1 MNLWEAWVLGVV
13 QGASEFLPVSS
24 SGHLVIAQELLA
36 LRVPGVR
43 FEVILHLGTLLSV
56 LVVYRRRILTLAMGV
71 SFAPRGE
78 DLRYAGLI
86 LIATLPAG
94 VAGVL
99 FVDVIES
106 IFDRPAV
113 AGFALIVTGSLLY
126 STRWALRRPVSAELG
141 VRAALLIGIA
151 QALALVPGISRS
163 GATVSAALWL
173 GVAPLEAA
181 AFSFLMSIPAIAG
194 AGLLQFVG
202 ESSGADALSA
212 RPAWAGFAAASVAG
226 ILAIR
231 FFLAML
237 ESRAF
242 PAFSW
247 YCWSAGLGFLAWL
260 GLS

>member
-1 MNLWEAWVLGVV
+1 MSLWEALVLGVV

-24 SGHLVIAQELLA
+24 SGHLVIAQELLS
-36 LRVPGVR
+36 LRIPGVH
-43 FEVILHLGTLLSV
+43 FEVIVHLGTLLSV
-56 LVVYRRRILTLAMGV
+56 LVVYRHRILALAMGV
-71 SFAPRGE
+71 SFAARVE
-78 DLRYAGLI
+78 DFRYAGLI
-86 LIATLPAG
+86 LLATLPAG
-94 VAGVL
+94 VLGV
-99 FVDVIES
+99 FFGDVIES
-106 IFDRPAV
+106 IFDRPAIV
-113 AGFALIVTGSLLY
+113 GFALIVTGSLLY
-126 STRWALRRPVSAELG
+126 STRWALRRPVSAAIG
-141 VRAALLIGIA
+141 VRAALLIGVA

-181 AFSFLMSIPAIAG
+181 AFSFLLSIPAIAG
-194 AGLLQFVG
+194 AGLLQSVG
-202 ESSGADALSA
+202 MSQGADALTA
-212 RPAWAGFAAASVAG
+212 RPAWAGFAAAAVAG

-247 YCWSAGLGFLAWL
+247 YCWTAGLAFLAWL